1 MRVLGID
8 PGSRLTGFGIVET
21 QQKGLVCIEAGVI
34 RLQPASLAER
44 LGQIHRDLE
53 QVIDRC
59 QPDTMAVEQ
68 VFMSRNAKSA
78 LTLGHARG
86 AAIVAGINAGVPVTE
101 YSATEI
107 KQSIVGR
114 GRAAKEQVQHM
125 IKVLLA
131 LKQTPQSDMADALA
145 CAICHIHTQ
154 QSKDKLMRNPGY
166 QAARL

>member
-8 PGSRLTGFGIVET
+8 PGSRLTGFGVVET
-21 QQKGLVCIEAGVI
+21 QQAGLVCIEAGVI
-34 RLQPASLAER
+34 RLQPVSLAER
-44 LGQIHRDLE
+44 LGQIYRELE
-53 QVIDRC
+53 QVINRC

-86 AAIVAGINAGVPVTE
+86 AAIVAGIHAGVAVAE

-107 KQSIVGR
+107 KQAVVGH

-154 QSKDKLMRNPGY
+154 QSENKFLRNPSY
-166 QAARL
+166 QVLRK